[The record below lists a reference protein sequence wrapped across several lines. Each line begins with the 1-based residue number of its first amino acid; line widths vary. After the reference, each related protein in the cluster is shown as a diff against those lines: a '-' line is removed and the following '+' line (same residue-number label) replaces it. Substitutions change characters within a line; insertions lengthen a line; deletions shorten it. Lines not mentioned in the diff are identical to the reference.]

1 VRRMTVPLQLRGEPL
16 GELHVLE
23 RISTRLDEIDR
34 ELISL
39 EKMVLIASV
48 EEAATCLRAM
58 NDLRKEQRLLNE
70 VRSSLL
76 ETLKPD

>member
-1 VRRMTVPLQLRGEPL
+1 M